1 MRRAPFTAV
10 PAPAVA
16 QTFLPAASR
25 FVSTACFTFL
35 LLATLATAADL
46 RLADAIRRRDHKAVA
61 TLLTQHADVNAA
73 LPDGATPLAWAA
85 YLDDRET
92 AELLLANGAS
102 VKTADEYGETPLTLA
117 AANANAPLV
126 AKFLKTGADPNA
138 ARWNG
143 ETTLMIAANSGS
155 ADAVRQLL
163 AAGASVNAAETR
175 KGQTAL
181 MWAAAEGHSDVVQLL
196 LEHHAEGNA
205 LSKAGFNALV
215 FAAIKND
222 EQSVRKL
229 LAAGA
234 DPNFVL
240 PDGVKVLLSA
250 VSNRSGRAAA
260 ALVEA
265 GANPNI
271 ADSTGMTPLHTAAQS
286 GDFALVRTLLAKGAD
301 PDPRTAAIP
310 PSAGRGGNGGGR
322 GAPSGEQTPLLLAA
336 RANHPEVMRALVETG
351 HADPKLKA
359 QDGATLLM
367 TAVSS
372 GHVEAVRYAYEL
384 DPDVKA
390 KTPNGGTLMHLTVSG
405 TMAVSTQPEICKV
418 IQFLAEKGA
427 PLDERDA
434 RGRTPIDIA
443 DGLPIDKAVDLL
455 TDLIKKSGATPKT
468 PSKR

>member
-1 MRRAPFTAV
+1 M
-10 PAPAVA
+10 A
-16 QTFLPAASR
+16 QAILPAASR
-25 FVSTACFTFL
+25 FVSTAFSTSRLTVLFL
-35 LLATLATAADL
+35 LLATLASAADL
-46 RLADAIRRRDHKAVA
+46 RLTDAIRRRDHKAVA
-61 TLLTQHADVNAA
+61 TLLSQQADVNAA
-73 LPDGATPLAWAA
+73 QPDGSTPLAWAT
-85 YLDDRET
+85 YLDDRDT
-92 AELLLANGAS
+92 ATRLLAAGAS

-117 AANANAPLV
+117 AANASAPLV
-126 AKFLKTGADPNA
+126 ASFLKAGADPNA

-143 ETTLMIAANSGS
+143 ETALMIAANSGS

-163 AAGASVNAAETR
+163 ASGANVNASDTR

-181 MWAAAEGHSDVVQLL
+181 MWAAAEGHPDVVQLL
-196 LEHHAEGNA
+196 LDHHAEINA
-205 LSKAGFNALV
+205 LSKAGFNALA
-215 FAAIKND
+215 FAAVKND

-234 DPNFVL
+234 DANFTL
-240 PDGVKVLLSA
+240 PDGVKVLLTA

-271 ADSTGMTPLHTAAQS
+271 ADSTGMTPLHTAAQT
-286 GDFALVRTLLAKGAD
+286 GDLALVRALLAKGAD
-301 PDPRTAAIP
+301 PNPRTASTP
-310 PSAGRGGNGGGR
+310 PGAGRGGNGGGR
-322 GAPSGEQTPLLLAA
+322 GAPAGEQTPLLLAA
-336 RANHPEVMRALVETG
+336 KANHPDVMRALVETG

-359 QDGATLLM
+359 QDGTTLLM
-367 TAVSS
+367 TAVSG
-372 GHVEAVRYAYEL
+372 GHVDAVRYAYEL
-384 DPDVKA
+384 DPNVKA
-390 KTPNGGTLMHLTVSG
+390 KTPNGGTLMHLSVSG

-427 PLDERDA
+427 PLDEHDA

-443 DGLPIDKAVDLL
+443 DGLPIDTAVDLL